1 MLVAGLGNGSFAESG
16 PCSGCRHPYQG
27 SRAGCYMTKEE
38 LLAFYDEYIAL
49 LRKYGHS
56 AADAPDGARPMALR
70 FFALPQ
76 PDESPPGPPPA

>member
-1 MLVAGLGNGSFAESG
+1 MLIAGRGNGSFAES
-16 PCSGCRHPYQG
+16 G